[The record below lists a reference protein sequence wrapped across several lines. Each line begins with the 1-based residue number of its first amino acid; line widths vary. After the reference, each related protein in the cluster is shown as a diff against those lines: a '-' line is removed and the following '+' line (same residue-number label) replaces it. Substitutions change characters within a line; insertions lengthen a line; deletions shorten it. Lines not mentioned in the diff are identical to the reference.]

1 MLSRQIGVETIP
13 THARQD
19 KPPFTFAPVL
29 EKAGTSSG
37 GTSSPALLNCSD
49 GAADAMNRSSDDS
62 VVEKEVNKRA
72 EVASAFARVS
82 SAPRRI

>member
-1 MLSRQIGVETIP
+1 MPGKEALISPSHPFLRRQG
-13 THARQD
+13 HLA
-19 KPPFTFAPVL
+19 
-29 EKAGTSSG
+29 G

-72 EVASAFARVS
+72 EVAWAFARVS
-82 SAPRRI
+82 SAPKRI